1 MAIETKL
8 ADQLPLNGLERLS
21 TAAKTYLSAIGAVAI
36 YVSVDQGNPI
46 TVGVARDLDKAIRN
60 IRRIMSP
67 TASIAWIAWGMD
79 YEALTAI
86 AQTPNLIYVNRD
98 DGIKRALP
106 LNELVDV
113 IQLMA
118 KMRGVTLTPHA
129 RAIERAEV
137 YARYLDEAMEAMQPD
152 GTFTAF
158 NHAYKLHRQE
168 LAKRNESATPF
179 WAVMHELRALIIRSL
194 IKSPKNRLVPASV
207 IVEIRKAFPWFTRKA
222 IPRKTTWKGKRR

>member
-1 MAIETKL
+1 MAV
-8 ADQLPLNGLERLS
+8 ERLS

-67 TASIAWIAWGMD
+67 TASVGWIAWGMD
-79 YEALTAI
+79 YAALTQI

-106 LNELVDV
+106 LNELVAL
-113 IQLMA
+113 IELLAQA
-118 KMRGVTLTPHA
+118 RGLTLTPHS
-129 RAIERAEV
+129 RAIERAKV
-137 YARYLDEAMEAMQPD
+137 YAGYLDEALEALQRD
-152 GTFTAF
+152 GTFSAF
-158 NHAYKLHRQE
+158 NRAYAVHRLE
-168 LAKRNESATPF
+168 RARRNESVTPF

-194 IKSPKNRLVPASV
+194 IASPKNRLVPSSV
-207 IVEIRKAFPWFTRKA
+207 IVEIRKQFPWFTRKA
-222 IPRKTTWKGKRR
+222 IPRKSTFRGKRR

>member
-1 MAIETKL
+1 MAV
-8 ADQLPLNGLERLS
+8 ERLS

-67 TASIAWIAWGMD
+67 TASVGWIAWGMD
-79 YEALTAI
+79 YAALTQI

-106 LNELVDV
+106 LNELVAL
-113 IQLMA
+113 IELLAQA
-118 KMRGVTLTPHA
+118 RGLTLTPHS
-129 RAIERAEV
+129 RAIERAKV
-137 YARYLDEAMEAMQPD
+137 YAGYLDEALEALQRD
-152 GTFTAF
+152 GTFSAF
-158 NHAYKLHRQE
+158 NRAYAVHRLE
-168 LAKRNESATPF
+168 RARRNESAPF

-194 IKSPKNRLVPASV
+194 IASPKNRLVPSSV
-207 IVEIRKAFPWFTRKA
+207 IVEIRKQFPWFTRKA
-222 IPRKTTWKGKRR
+222 IPRKSTFRGKRR